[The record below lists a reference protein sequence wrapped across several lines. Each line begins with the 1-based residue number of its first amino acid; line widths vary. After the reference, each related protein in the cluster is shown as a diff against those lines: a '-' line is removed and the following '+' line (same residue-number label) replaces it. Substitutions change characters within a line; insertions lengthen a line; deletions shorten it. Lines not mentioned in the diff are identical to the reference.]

1 MNRAMVGKIL
11 PWLFFRAKSTY
22 SPFPVLLPVEKDRTG
37 GLKTKD
43 SKEIP
48 FNQRYALTVKE
59 ARQYFHIGEK
69 RLRRIAAE
77 HPGAKFLVWNGR
89 RVLIIREEFEK
100 FLRQTSCI

>member
-1 MNRAMVGKIL
+1 MV
-11 PWLFFRAKSTY
+11 R
-22 SPFPVLLPVEKDRTG
+22 KD
-37 GLKTKD
+37 
-43 SKEIP
+43 IP

-77 HPGAKFLVWNGR
+77 HPGVEFLVWNGR
-89 RVLIIREEFEK
+89 KVLIIREEFEK

>member
-1 MNRAMVGKIL
+1 MA
-11 PWLFFRAKSTY
+11 FFRAKKY
-22 SPFPVLLPVEKDRTG
+22 LFPPFPVLLSVETERTG
-37 GLKTKD
+37 GLKNMVRKD
-43 SKEIP
+43 IP

-77 HPGAKFLVWNGR
+77 HPGAEFLVWNGR
-89 RVLIIREEFEK
+89 KVLIIREEFEK

>member
-1 MNRAMVGKIL
+1 M
-11 PWLFFRAKSTY
+11 
-22 SPFPVLLPVEKDRTG
+22 E
-37 GLKTKD
+37 

-48 FNQRYALTVKE
+48 FSQRYALTVKE

>member
-1 MNRAMVGKIL
+1 M
-11 PWLFFRAKSTY
+11 
-22 SPFPVLLPVEKDRTG
+22 E
-37 GLKTKD
+37 

-77 HPGAKFLVWNGR
+77 HPGAKFLVRNGR
-89 RVLIIREEFEK
+89 RVLIIQLELEK
-100 FLRQTSCI
+100 FLRLTSCI